1 MPEGDWLIQGLRQ
14 GDPQAVRV
22 FCERY
27 GPLLQQVAARH
38 LPQGLRRRVGPETIG
53 ESACRSFLRRARADE
68 FELPDCEN
76 LWRLLTA
83 ITLTKV
89 REQIRFHRRQKRNID
104 QEVPLTAPAAEE
116 GKRGLDPEDHQPS
129 PAEAAEFRDQ
139 FEQLMASLDE
149 EEQRLVDL
157 KLQQYTNQ
165 EVAERMGCSERTV
178 RRLLERVRARLERAF
193 PVN

>member
-38 LPQGLRRRVGPETIG
+38 LPAGFRRCVGPETIG

-68 FELPDCEN
+68 FQLPECES

-89 REQIRFHRRQKRNID
+89 REQIRFHRRQKRSID
-104 QEVPLTAPAAEE
+104 QEVPLAPAAEE
-116 GKRGLDPEDHQPS
+116 GEGGFHRVDRQPS
-129 PAEAAEFRDQ
+129 PAEAAEFREQ
-139 FEQLMASLDE
+139 FEQVMASLDE
-149 EEQRLVDL
+149 EEQRLVDPR
-157 KLQQYTNQ
+157 LQQYTNL
-165 EVAERMGCSERTV
+165 EVADMMGCSERTV

-193 PVN
+193 PVS